1 MRRPTSAEPVNDT
14 KRTPGCVTSASPSSP
29 PGPGRKLTTPS
40 GTPAS
45 VTSAMRRAAITAV
58 SEDGLSTIVF
68 PLTTAAMAMPAR
80 MASGKFHGAITAP
93 TPSGMYE

>member
-1 MRRPTSAEPVNDT
+1 MRRPTSAEPVNET
-14 KRTPGCVTSASPSSP
+14 KRIPGCVTSASPSSP
-29 PGPGRKLTTPS
+29 PGPGTKLTTPW
-40 GTPAS
+40 GMPAS
-45 VTSAMRRAAITAV
+45 AMSSTTRAATTGV
-58 SEDGLSTIVF
+58 SEDGLSTMVF